1 MTMVLFL
8 VFFAPLSGDT
18 FKRKLVRLTGP
29 SLSNKKITVQILDDI
44 NTSIQKYMLMLLVT
58 NSLLSLTM
66 WAALHWIGL
75 DNPGAWA
82 VAAGLL
88 HVIPYFGSLIA
99 AVAIGLAA
107 FLQFESFTSMFM
119 TSVVTLGIATFV
131 GMLVA
136 TWMTGRIAKMNALAV
151 FVALLFGARS
161 EEHTSELQSLMR
173 ISYAVFCLKKKNKQI
188 SSETHRYIEH

>member
-1 MTMVLFL
+1 MVLFL
-8 VFFAPLSGDT
+8 VFFSLLSGDT

-88 HVIPYFGSLIA
+88 HVIPYFG
-99 AVAIGLAA
+99 
-107 FLQFESFTSMFM
+107 
-119 TSVVTLGIATFV
+119 
-131 GMLVA
+131 
-136 TWMTGRIAKMNALAV
+136 
-151 FVALLFGARS
+151 RS
-161 EEHTSELQSLMR
+161 EGRRVGKECVRTCKSRGATVH
-173 ISYAVFCLKKKNKQI
+173 
-188 SSETHRYIEH
+188 